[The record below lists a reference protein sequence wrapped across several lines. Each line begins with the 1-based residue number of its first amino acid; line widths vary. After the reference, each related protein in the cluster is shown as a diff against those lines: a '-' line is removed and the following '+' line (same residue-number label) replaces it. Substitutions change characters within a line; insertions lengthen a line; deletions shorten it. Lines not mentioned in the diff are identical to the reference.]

1 MALVERQASVALEAF
16 PVALEERR
24 ASVASEASLEALEA
38 LEGRRASAA
47 YPGEQVEPRL
57 VALEAWAE
65 GLVEPEGPR
74 RAALVAS
81 VEGLVASVVSLRSSS
96 IPQRRSSATWRWMR
110 DEHIT
115 ILHE

>member
-1 MALVERQASVALEAF
+1 VAPVEHQASVALEAF
-16 PVALEERR
+16 PVAPVEHQ
-24 ASVASEASLEALEA
+24 ASVAFPVA

-47 YPGEQVEPRL
+47 YLGEQVEPRR

-96 IPQRRSSATWRWMR
+96 IPQRRSSATWCWMH

>member
-1 MALVERQASVALEAF
+1 MALVEHQASVALEAF
-16 PVALEERR
+16 PVALE
-24 ASVASEASLEALEA
+24 
-38 LEGRRASAA
+38 GRRASAA
-47 YPGEQVEPRL
+47 YLGEQVEPRR

-96 IPQRRSSATWRWMR
+96 IPQRRSSATWCWMH

>member
-1 MALVERQASVALEAF
+1 MALVERRASVALEAF

-24 ASVASEASLEALEA
+24 ASVASEASLEALE
-38 LEGRRASAA
+38 GRRASAA
-47 YPGEQVEPRL
+47 CLEEQVEPRR

-74 RAALVAS
+74 RVALVAS

-96 IPQRRSSATWRWMR
+96 IPQRRSSATWCWMH